1 MLDGGVSWRHILRV
15 RIGLI
20 FNPTAQGDKARRL
33 KSQLDCIADECTL
46 MPTEGPG
53 HAEDLAEQAV
63 ADGFE
68 VLVAAGG
75 DGTVHEVANG
85 VARHPDGLK
94 QVALGVLPMGTVN
107 VMARELRVPL
117 DFEAAWRVIRRGY
130 SQWIDL
136 PWMELQND
144 GQTQRRCFPALAGAG
159 LDARACELVRWETKK
174 RSGQLAYITAGFR
187 AANEEMP
194 TFRVQAGERVIE
206 SAELIMLGNGH
217 MYGGPFDVFPQARL
231 DDGRVDAIV
240 AERVE
245 KWRVPQYTQAI
256 LTGTLPELDGV
267 HYLQAK
273 TIELVPDSDKR
284 VVVQL
289 DGDAMGELPG
299 KITVQALGLRMVMP
313 RPEM

>member
-1 MLDGGVSWRHILRV
+1 M

-20 FNPTAQGDKARRL
+20 FNPTAQGDKARGLR
-33 KSQLDCIADECTL
+33 SQLEMIADECTL

-63 ADGFE
+63 ADGFGM
-68 VLVAAGG
+68 LVAAGG

-85 VARHPDGLK
+85 MVRHPEGLK
-94 QVALGVLPMGTVN
+94 RVALGILPMGTVN

-130 SQWIDL
+130 TRRIDL
-136 PWMELQND
+136 PWMELQRE
-144 GQTQRRCFPALAGAG
+144 GETQQRCFPALGGAG

-174 RSGQLAYITAGFR
+174 KSGQWAYITAGLR
-187 AANEEMP
+187 AATEVMP

-217 MYGGPFDVFPQARL
+217 MYGGPYDVFPQARL

-240 AERVE
+240 AESVE
-245 KWRVPQYTQAI
+245 KWRLPQYAQAI
-256 LTGTLPELDGV
+256 LTGNLPKLDGV
-267 HYLQAK
+267 HYFQAE
-273 TIELVPDSDKR
+273 TIELTPESDER
-284 VVVQL
+284 VAVQL

-299 KITVQALGLRMVMP
+299 KISVQALGLRVVMQQ
-313 RPEM
+313 PEM

>member
-1 MLDGGVSWRHILRV
+1 VLDGGVSWRHILRV
-15 RIGLI
+15 HIGLI

-68 VLVAAGG
+68 ILVAAGG

-85 VARHPDGLK
+85 VARHPNGLK

-136 PWMELQND
+136 PWMELQNE
-144 GQTQRRCFPALAGAG
+144 GQTRRRCFPALAGAG

-194 TFRVQAGERVIE
+194 TFRVQAGEREIE

-267 HYLQAK
+267 HYLQAE
-273 TIELVPDSDKR
+273 TIELTPDCDKR

-299 KITVQALGLRMVMP
+299 RITVQALGLRMVMP

>member
-1 MLDGGVSWRHILRV
+1 MHIPRV

-20 FNPTAQGDKARRL
+20 FNPSAQGDKARNL
-33 KSQLDCIADECTL
+33 QSQLDSIADECTL

-53 HAEDLAEQAV
+53 HAEDLAEQAIV
-63 ADGFE
+63 DGCE
-68 VLVAAGG
+68 ILVAAGG
-75 DGTVHEVANG
+75 DGTVHEVTNG
-85 VARHPDGLK
+85 LVRHPDGLN
-94 QVALGVLPMGTVN
+94 QVALGILPMGTVN
-107 VMARELRVPL
+107 VMARELKVPL

-136 PWMELQND
+136 PWMELQRE
-144 GQTQRRCFPALAGAG
+144 GKTQRRCFPALGGAG

-174 RSGQLAYITAGFR
+174 QSGQLAYITAGFR

-217 MYGGPFDVFPQARL
+217 MYGGPFDMFPQARL
-231 DDGRVDAIV
+231 DDGKVDAIV

-245 KWRVPQYTQAI
+245 KWRVPQYAQAI

-267 HYLQAK
+267 HYLQSE
-273 TIELVPDSDKR
+273 TIELTPKGDKR
-284 VVVQL
+284 VSVQL
-289 DGDAMGELPG
+289 DGDAMGVLPG
-299 KITVQALGLRMVMP
+299 KITVQALGLRVVMP
-313 RPEM
+313 QPEM